1 MIAQILVSIWSSLR
15 ECVQQDT
22 MWSIVSKGY
31 YCSWLSDSFSKRS
44 QRPSWAKLVFR
55 RGFFFSFP
63 FLSNNS
69 NAVSG
74 SVIQDGKILNQ
85 EYVKYLSL
93 QILSKVSETCLSHCS
108 AHWHVHC
115 IENVQLLDLLSLYRR
130 LDRSL
135 GGPLLFRIYRYL
147 QTSP

>member
-15 ECVQQDT
+15 ECIQQDT
-22 MWSIVSKGY
+22 MQSIVSKGY
-31 YCSWLSDSFSKRS
+31 YCSWLSESFSKCS
-44 QRPSWAKLVFR
+44 QRPSWAKLVFH
-55 RGFFFSFP
+55 RGFFFL
-63 FLSNNS
+63 FLSNNI

-74 SVIQDGKILNQ
+74 SVIQDGKILSQ
-85 EYVKYLSL
+85 EHVKYLSL
-93 QILSKVSETCLSHCS
+93 QILSKVSETCLLHCS

-115 IENVQLLDLLSLYRR
+115 IENVQLLDLLSPYRR
-130 LDRSL
+130 LNRSL